1 MSYGQKW
8 ASSSDSSEG
17 RKGWVGVGQPG
28 RNKLE
33 QEDDGGVDNEAEED
47 SSERYES
54 DYGNEDDSL
63 DWRRCSLR

>member
-1 MSYGQKW
+1 MGQLEW
-8 ASSSDSSEG
+8 LVQREETG
-17 RKGWVGVGQPG
+17 RVGVGQPG
-28 RNKLE
+28 RKKLE

-63 DWRRCSLR
+63 D